1 MLENLI
7 ELFNLKLR
15 ELTAIDLN
23 DRCIVSMYLD
33 EMIMCRDDDGLV
45 RLVRADEVKPKKLSL
60 MFQVTEDTE
69 GDSAEYN
76 AVYGYEV
83 TNEED
88 FYQFMI
94 EAKLNAKAY
103 KNGDR
108 INVELR
114 STGYEVTAG

>member
-15 ELTAIDLN
+15 ELAAIDLN

-76 AVYGYEV
+76 AIYGYEV